1 MEWGHGQE
9 QTHPGDALSLLPA
22 LSLYKRDTSEL
33 VSPAE
38 KQEYLNGLC
47 AALMESDGFWIR
59 SGGLCPPG
67 HGCGDHRLILS
78 DMERHFV
85 YRTVKKN
92 GKLSGGYEHLNPPEV
107 HGDVS
112 PLNLLTVEFGT

>member
-1 MEWGHGQE
+1 
-9 QTHPGDALSLLPA
+9 
-22 LSLYKRDTSEL
+22 
-33 VSPAE
+33 
-38 KQEYLNGLC
+38 
-47 AALMESDGFWIR
+47 MESDGFWIR

-92 GKLSGGYEHLNPPEV
+92 GKLSGGYKHLNSPEV